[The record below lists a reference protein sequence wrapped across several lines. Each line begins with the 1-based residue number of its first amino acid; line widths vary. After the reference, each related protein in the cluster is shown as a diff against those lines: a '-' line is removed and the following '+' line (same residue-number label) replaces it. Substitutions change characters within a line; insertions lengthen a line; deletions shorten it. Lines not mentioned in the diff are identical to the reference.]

1 MEGSMNRPSP
11 RATRIYLPLLV
22 AGLVALATLAMSAR
36 HADAQT
42 HPARHA
48 AMGSMQTTDIT
59 ARQLAFRNRMR
70 VLWEQHVAWTR
81 MAIVSFGGGL
91 PDLPATEHRL
101 LRNQTDI
108 GNAIAPFYGTA
119 AGDRLTALLR
129 RHILI
134 AVDILVDVKAGD
146 TTKLAADSAAW
157 TRNANRI
164 SAFLH
169 HANPVNWPLSD
180 LRAMMHRHLRLT
192 ANEAVAELSG
202 NYTGSVRAYDRVE
215 REILGMADMLSTG
228 IIQQFPHRF
237 D

>member
-1 MEGSMNRPSP
+1 MKHSMKRPSP
-11 RATRIYLPLLV
+11 LATRIYLPLLV
-22 AGLVALATLAMSAR
+22 AGLVALATLAMSGR

-48 AMGSMQTTDIT
+48 AIGSMQPTGVT
-59 ARQLAFRNRMR
+59 ARQLAFRNAMR

-81 MAIVSFGGGL
+81 MAIVSFAGDL
-91 PDLPATEHRL
+91 PDLTATERRL

-119 AGDRLTALLR
+119 AGHRLTALLR

-146 TTKLAADSAAW
+146 GTKLAADSAAW

-164 SAFLH
+164 AAFLH
-169 HANPVNWPLSD
+169 GANPDNWPLADMRS
-180 LRAMMHRHLRLT
+180 MMHRHLRLT
-192 ANEAVAELSG
+192 TDEAVAELSG
-202 NYTGSVRAYDRVE
+202 DFTSSVRAYDRVE

-228 IIQQFPHRF
+228 IIRQFPHRF
-237 D
+237 G

>member
-1 MEGSMNRPSP
+1 MNRLSP

-42 HPARHA
+42 HPTRHA

-59 ARQLAFRNRMR
+59 ARQLAFRNAMR
-70 VLWEQHVAWTR
+70 GLWEQHVAWTR

-101 LRNQTDI
+101 LRNQSDI
-108 GNAIAPFYGTA
+108 GSAIAPFYGTA
-119 AGDRLTALLR
+119 AGHRLTVLLR

-134 AVDILVDVKAGD
+134 AVDILGDVNAGD
-146 TTKLAADSAAW
+146 STKLAADSAAW

-164 SAFLH
+164 AAFLH
-169 HANPVNWPLSD
+169 GANPDNWSLVDMRS
-180 LRAMMHRHLRLT
+180 MMHRHLRLT
-192 ANEAVAELSG
+192 TREAVAELSG
-202 NYTGSVRAYDRVE
+202 EYTASVRAYNRVE
-215 REILGMADMLSTG
+215 REILSMADMLSTG
-228 IIQQFPHRF
+228 IIQQFPNRF
-237 D
+237 G